1 MAEICSMTGFGRYEA
16 VTEKYRIQVELR
28 SVNHRYLDLTLK
40 MPRRLGCFEA
50 GVRQL
55 LKEYMERGKTDVYIT
70 YEDYGDTT
78 KRLKYNQALAAE
90 YVEYAARMAE
100 DFGIANDLKVSN
112 LMRLA
117 DVLAMEE
124 TSGNDAELWEIIEPA
139 VRKAA
144 EAFRSAREKE
154 GSNLRQDLLL
164 KLGHMREYVAGIEAF
179 SPSVT
184 EEYRRRLTE
193 KIKETLSDSG
203 LSPDEGRIVT
213 EVTIY
218 ADKICTDEEMV
229 RLKSH
234 IDTMEQ
240 RLRQGGPC
248 GRELDFIAQEMNRE
262 ANTTLS
268 KANHLRIADTA
279 IALKTEVEKIRE
291 QVQNIE

>member
-144 EAFRSAREKE
+144 EAFSSAREKE

-164 KLGHMREYVAGIEAF
+164 KLGHMREYVADIEAF

>member
-164 KLGHMREYVAGIEAF
+164 KLGHMREYVADIEAF

-203 LSPDEGRIVT
+203 ISPDEGRIVT

>member
-1 MAEICSMTGFGRYEA
+1 MAEICSMTGFGRYEV

-164 KLGHMREYVAGIEAF
+164 KLGHMREYVADIEAF

>member
-164 KLGHMREYVAGIEAF
+164 KLGHMREYVADIEAF

>member
-164 KLGHMREYVAGIEAF
+164 KLGHMREYVADIEGF

-184 EEYRRRLTE
+184 EEYRRRLSE

>member
-100 DFGIANDLKVSN
+100 DFGIPNDLKVSN

-154 GSNLRQDLLL
+154 GCNLRQDLLL
-164 KLGHMREYVAGIEAF
+164 KLGHMREYVADIEAF

-193 KIKETLSDSG
+193 KIKETLSYSG